1 MTFRV
6 EEVGVEAEDMKEEP
20 TNLNIEAG
28 AGPYTEKGRDPT
40 TDKKTEIRR
49 GNIGSG
55 MPASQQALALEELMK
70 SSHGRSTRST
80 WSISKRGSTETLQ
93 DTTQKN
99 LRTGRELGVPAQE
112 GRDP

>member
-20 TNLNIEAG
+20 TNLNIEVG
-28 AGPYTEKGRDPT
+28 VGLYTEKGRDPT

-55 MPASQQALALEELMK
+55 MPASQQAPAQEEPMRR
-70 SSHGRSTRST
+70 SHGRGTKST
-80 WSISKRGSTETLQ
+80 
-93 DTTQKN
+93 
-99 LRTGRELGVPAQE
+99 
-112 GRDP
+112 